1 DLPPELIAKEPAADR
16 DGSRLLVHAVERDET
31 THVAFRDLP
40 QFLNSGDLLVVNDT
54 RVVPTRLV
62 GKRESGGRVEFLLL
76 EPAPTTSRAWLA
88 FVNPARKPKPGERI
102 AVEGGA
108 LLVEM
113 IERPLDSDG
122 RPGMEWMLRLLG
134 PDGEAGNDLELL
146 EAYGRVPLPPYI
158 ERGDEESARHA
169 DRAEE
174 DRRRYQTVYANEA
187 GAVAAPT
194 AGLHFTPE
202 LLAELEAKGVQR
214 ASVTLHVGPG
224 TFRPVEVEDVRDHP
238 MHAERFV
245 LPQATVDA
253 VAATRARGGRIVAVG
268 TTSVRVLESC
278 VQEDGTLRAQSGST
292 DIFLYPGRELR
303 VIDALITNF
312 HLPHSTLLM
321 LVSAFIGRE
330 RTLQIYSDAVARRYR
345 FYSFGDAMLLSRSRV
360 VPACDS

>member
-1 DLPPELIAKEPAADR
+1 
-16 DGSRLLVHAVERDET
+16 
-31 THVAFRDLP
+31 
-40 QFLNSGDLLVVNDT
+40 
-54 RVVPTRLV
+54 
-62 GKRESGGRVEFLLL
+62 
-76 EPAPTTSRAWLA
+76 
-88 FVNPARKPKPGERI
+88 
-102 AVEGGA
+102 
-108 LLVEM
+108 VEM

-146 EAYGRVPLPPYI
+146 EAHGRVPLPPYI